1 MMERTRALLQSEEGA
16 EARPFYVI
24 TTVLLLAVT
33 ALTLFQ
39 PPSPMP
45 TRRLPLFVALLA
57 LHLLLHWLSGRAVAH
72 ERRRLLYLPLQ
83 GGLALALALISQR
96 PELALAMF
104 AALVAET
111 LGLLGLTGPAV
122 AAVAGYL
129 SLMGI
134 SFYALGGWALI
145 AAWAEPVIS
154 TMALLI
160 LFMVLYRRQ
169 TEARAQSQELL
180 GELEKA
186 HGELAAYAAQVEDLT
201 LAAERQR
208 MARELHDTL
217 AQGVAGMVLQLE
229 AAKAHLDK
237 GRPER
242 AEEIVAQCM
251 RRARSTLADSRAAID
266 DLRLEERSL
275 AEAVQGHAERFTRA
289 TGIPCHLT
297 LELAAE
303 GSLPEDVKN
312 HAERIVGE
320 SLTNIMRHAQADQ
333 VWLTVRQGEEALAI
347 EVRDDGRGFDVE
359 KATRAGHYGLLGMRE
374 RVRLVKGMFELKS
387 EDGQGSRLTVSL
399 PLEAI

>member
-1 MMERTRALLQSEEGA
+1 MMERTRALLQGEEGA

-39 PPSPMP
+39 APAPMP
-45 TRRLPLFVALLA
+45 TRRLPLFVGLLA
-57 LHLLLHWLSGRAVAH
+57 LHLALHWLSGYAATHGRW
-72 ERRRLLYLPLQ
+72 RLLYLPLQ

-96 PELALAMF
+96 PELTLAMF

-111 LGLLGLTGPAV
+111 LGLLGLTRVAAV
-122 AAVAGYL
+122 AVAGYL
-129 SLMGI
+129 SLMGAG
-134 SFYALGGWALI
+134 FYALGGWVLI
-145 AAWAEPVIS
+145 ADWAEPAIS

-160 LFMVLYRRQ
+160 LFMALYRRQ
-169 TEARAQSQELL
+169 TEARARSQELL
-180 GELEKA
+180 GELEMA
-186 HGELAAYAAQVEDLT
+186 HRELAAYAAQVEDLT

-237 GRPER
+237 GRVER
-242 AEEIVAQCM
+242 AEGIVEQCM

-266 DLRLEERSL
+266 DLRLEELSL

-297 LELAAE
+297 LDLAAD
-303 GSLPEDVKN
+303 GSLPEDTKN
-312 HAERIVGE
+312 HAERIVSE
-320 SLTNIMRHAQADQ
+320 SLTNITRHAQADQ
-333 VWLTVRQGEEALAI
+333 VWLTVRQGDGALAI
-347 EVRDDGRGFDVE
+347 EVRDDGTGFDVE

-374 RVRLVKGMFELKS
+374 RTRLLNGTFDIRSDV
-387 EDGQGSRLTVSL
+387 GQGSRLTVSL
-399 PLEAI
+399 PLETI